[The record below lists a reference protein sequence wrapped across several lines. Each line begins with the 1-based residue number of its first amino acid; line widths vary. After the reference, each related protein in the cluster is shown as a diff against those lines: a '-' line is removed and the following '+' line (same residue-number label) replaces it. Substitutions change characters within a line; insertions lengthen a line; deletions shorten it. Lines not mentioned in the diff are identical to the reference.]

1 MININNYLLVF
12 QLSVFFLLMFIFISI
27 FPYNNNAYAHP
38 VVIDSDPKQFQSIE
52 SPPDR
57 VTVYFSEPIVL
68 QYSQIFVVDAE
79 GKEIE
84 GGGQAEH
91 INDDPTTISMPLK
104 DDMNEGSFTVTTRVL
119 SAVDGHVVDNSV
131 VFSVRKDST
140 SSTTDFIN
148 METKDKKGIFDILS
162 IENSLSRIAG
172 YIGQIILVGAPFIY
186 LWIKKPFL
194 NIIWIKNILQNHFN
208 RIQKNLFKL
217 LIFSDFLV
225 IVSIIA
231 IVTIQA
237 SAIGGTITDV
247 FNTEFGKIIMARLLL
262 SLILLTILF
271 ITYRRINHNKKH
283 DINNKIYSI
292 IIGIGLGILF
302 SNSLISHAAA
312 LNNFV
317 PILLD
322 YFHGIAASLWI
333 GGLIF
338 LASVFITNI
347 RKVEDIEI
355 QSRIISIVIDKFS
368 VIVLPILASIAITGP
383 TLLWSLENNL
393 STTFVSLYGKILIIK
408 LVLAG
413 TMIIIGAYHQLIT
426 SKKMKQIILINKAE
440 NRNVIVSDGN
450 NNDHNHVINK
460 FKTSLR
466 VEAIIGISLL
476 FLVSLMTNMV
486 LPSGEIPSSTVNPNT
501 YAGIDNTVKDID
513 NDNIQF
519 STTLYDNDNKIKLS
533 LDSASLGENKI
544 YLNFTDYDNNPA
556 ESIDSAEIKL
566 SQLENNIGP
575 IPIEMDKIGEG
586 RFSANIPLSTMG
598 IWNLE
603 VQGKTTKP
611 NTPNIISNFEVN
623 VKPELENLEFNVTE
637 FKTPDKSI
645 LLYPVFHP
653 KTDSIWVGD
662 TLPGSGRLWEFN
674 INNNTFTEHTVKD
687 TNLITLS
694 AFDSK
699 NNNILWF
706 TDPTSSILGKYDI
719 GTDETETIQLPV
731 SGIVSGIV
739 TDNRQNIWMTLTQEN
754 SIVKFDIDKNDFETF
769 EIPTENS
776 RPLGLIYD
784 EEDNAIWFTES
795 IGKIGKLDIQT
806 GKITEFPHQ
815 TSNNEESLMHEP
827 TALLLDK
834 ETANI
839 YISDHLGNSIFSFN
853 PLLSEFEKYPLS
865 DINGLAFGM
874 VFDKYNNLFIA
885 QQISDTI
892 AVLDP
897 ATGKTINFDIP
908 TTGSLV
914 QYLTTDSKKDVW
926 FAEQKG
932 DALAKVSTK
941 FVPPSLSPSSST
953 DLQQPT
959 ATTTYSQLDP
969 VKNNQTTLSVNDI
982 IQNTEIKF
990 NDIFGPIIITS
1001 LVVSAI
1007 LFTNSSNRLDTNI
1020 KDIEKLE
1027 PRETKKSKIK

>member
-1 MININNYLLVF
+1 M
-12 QLSVFFLLMFIFISI
+12 
-27 FPYNNNAYAHP
+27 
-38 VVIDSDPKQFQSIE
+38 
-52 SPPDR
+52 
-57 VTVYFSEPIVL
+57 
-68 QYSQIFVVDAE
+68 
-79 GKEIE
+79 
-84 GGGQAEH
+84 
-91 INDDPTTISMPLK
+91 
-104 DDMNEGSFTVTTRVL
+104 
-119 SAVDGHVVDNSV
+119 
-131 VFSVRKDST
+131 
-140 SSTTDFIN
+140 
-148 METKDKKGIFDILS
+148 
-162 IENSLSRIAG
+162 
-172 YIGQIILVGAPFIY
+172 
-186 LWIKKPFL
+186 
-194 NIIWIKNILQNHFN
+194 
-208 RIQKNLFKL
+208 
-217 LIFSDFLV
+217 
-225 IVSIIA
+225 
-231 IVTIQA
+231 
-237 SAIGGTITDV
+237 
-247 FNTEFGKIIMARLLL
+247 
-262 SLILLTILF
+262 
-271 ITYRRINHNKKH
+271 
-283 DINNKIYSI
+283 
-292 IIGIGLGILF
+292 
-302 SNSLISHAAA
+302 
-312 LNNFV
+312 
-317 PILLD
+317 
-322 YFHGIAASLWI
+322 
-333 GGLIF
+333 
-338 LASVFITNI
+338 
-347 RKVEDIEI
+347 
-355 QSRIISIVIDKFS
+355 
-368 VIVLPILASIAITGP
+368 
-383 TLLWSLENNL
+383 
-393 STTFVSLYGKILIIK
+393 
-408 LVLAG
+408 
-413 TMIIIGAYHQLIT
+413 
-426 SKKMKQIILINKAE
+426 
-440 NRNVIVSDGN
+440 
-450 NNDHNHVINK
+450 
-460 FKTSLR
+460 
-466 VEAIIGISLL
+466 
-476 FLVSLMTNMV
+476 
-486 LPSGEIPSSTVNPNT
+486 
-501 YAGIDNTVKDID
+501 
-513 NDNIQF
+513 
-519 STTLYDNDNKIKLS
+519 
-533 LDSASLGENKI
+533 
-544 YLNFTDYDNNPA
+544 
-556 ESIDSAEIKL
+556 

-586 RFSANIPLSTMG
+586 RFSTNIPLSTMG

-784 EEDNAIWFTES
+784 EENNAIWFTES

-815 TSNNEESLMHEP
+815 TSNNEESLMQEP

-874 VFDKYNNLFIA
+874 VFDKYNNLLIA

-941 FVPPSLSPSSST
+941 FVPPSSSPSSST
-953 DLQQPT
+953 DIQQPA
-959 ATTTYSQLDP
+959 ATTTDSQLDS
-969 VKNNQTTLSVNDI
+969 VKNNQTTLSVNNI
-982 IQNTEIKF
+982 TQNTEIKF

-1007 LFTNSSNRLDTNI
+1007 LFTNSSYRLDTNI
-1020 KDIEKLE
+1020 KDIKRLE
-1027 PRETKKSKIK
+1027 PRETKKRKIK

>member
-1 MININNYLLVF
+1 
-12 QLSVFFLLMFIFISI
+12 
-27 FPYNNNAYAHP
+27 
-38 VVIDSDPKQFQSIE
+38 
-52 SPPDR
+52 
-57 VTVYFSEPIVL
+57 
-68 QYSQIFVVDAE
+68 
-79 GKEIE
+79 
-84 GGGQAEH
+84 
-91 INDDPTTISMPLK
+91 
-104 DDMNEGSFTVTTRVL
+104 
-119 SAVDGHVVDNSV
+119 
-131 VFSVRKDST
+131 
-140 SSTTDFIN
+140 
-148 METKDKKGIFDILS
+148 
-162 IENSLSRIAG
+162 
-172 YIGQIILVGAPFIY
+172 
-186 LWIKKPFL
+186 
-194 NIIWIKNILQNHFN
+194 
-208 RIQKNLFKL
+208 
-217 LIFSDFLV
+217 
-225 IVSIIA
+225 
-231 IVTIQA
+231 
-237 SAIGGTITDV
+237 
-247 FNTEFGKIIMARLLL
+247 
-262 SLILLTILF
+262 
-271 ITYRRINHNKKH
+271 
-283 DINNKIYSI
+283 
-292 IIGIGLGILF
+292 
-302 SNSLISHAAA
+302 
-312 LNNFV
+312 
-317 PILLD
+317 
-322 YFHGIAASLWI
+322 
-333 GGLIF
+333 
-338 LASVFITNI
+338 SVFINNI
-347 RKVEDIEI
+347 RKVEDTEI

-393 STTFVSLYGKILIIK
+393 STTFASLYGKILIIK

-413 TMIIIGAYHQLIT
+413 SMIIIGAYHQLIT

-476 FLVSLMTNMV
+476 FVVSLMTNMV

-501 YAGIDNTVKDID
+501 YAGIDNTVKDTD

-784 EEDNAIWFTES
+784 EDNNAIWFTES

-815 TSNNEESLMHEP
+815 PSNNEESLMQEP

-865 DINGLAFGM
+865 D
-874 VFDKYNNLFIA
+874 
-885 QQISDTI
+885 
-892 AVLDP
+892 
-897 ATGKTINFDIP
+897 
-908 TTGSLV
+908 
-914 QYLTTDSKKDVW
+914 
-926 FAEQKG
+926 
-932 DALAKVSTK
+932 
-941 FVPPSLSPSSST
+941 
-953 DLQQPT
+953 
-959 ATTTYSQLDP
+959 
-969 VKNNQTTLSVNDI
+969 
-982 IQNTEIKF
+982 
-990 NDIFGPIIITS
+990 
-1001 LVVSAI
+1001 
-1007 LFTNSSNRLDTNI
+1007 
-1020 KDIEKLE
+1020 
-1027 PRETKKSKIK
+1027 